1 MVSGPRFRRK
11 TATLYPGKNL
21 YPEYPEGPLRRNSD
35 PVLRITGA
43 RKIDSGINPTDDYD
57 NTNHSR
63 PQVVLFSFSTF
74 FQPFVT
80 VHALSRAWTVT
91 CENPIPNR
99 YAMRFSPLYSGFSR
113 KAREKL
119 LAFQVGLYSNS
130 LFPSPFPGFFR
141 AFSYAVTAFS
151 ASISFS
157 GSFVRAAGSTSAPY
171 SPNRALALARSSA
184 SSTSHHMLSGTS
196 TMRTSHSRR

>member
-74 FQPFVT
+74 FQPF
-80 VHALSRAWTVT
+80 S
-91 CENPIPNR
+91 
-99 YAMRFSPLYSGFSR
+99 
-113 KAREKL
+113 K
-119 LAFQVGLYSNS
+119 
-130 LFPSPFPGFFR
+130 
-141 AFSYAVTAFS
+141 
-151 ASISFS
+151 SFS
-157 GSFVRAAGSTSAPY
+157 GPFLTLLLLFQLPFLFPVPLCGLPGALLLLILQTGPGPWPDPLHRQPRTTCSRGPPQCGRHIRAG
-171 SPNRALALARSSA
+171 RADFP
-184 SSTSHHMLSGTS
+184 TP
-196 TMRTSHSRR
+196 SHSNSALPCSLHTT